1 MIGFLALAAVLFL
14 YGYKFGQG
22 RWSDHNENSRLRLL
36 KMTLGYC
43 LVVVLFFAVTSI
55 LMAMSSNSL
64 EATELVFLA
73 LIQGL
78 MDGGLFPFAFV
89 FWLVAWIGYRFGRR
103 SGRKVRTL

>member
-1 MIGFLALAAVLFL
+1 MIGFLALAAILFH

-22 RWSDHNENSRLRLL
+22 KWSDFNEKNHLRLL
-36 KMTLGYC
+36 KLTLGYC
-43 LVVVLFFAVTSI
+43 LVVVLFFAVTSMF
-55 LMAMSSNSL
+55 MAMSSNSF
-64 EATELVFLA
+64 EATEIVFLA

-103 SGRKVRTL
+103 SGKKVRTI